1 MVQNLKT
8 CVYIDGYNLY
18 HRALR
23 GTEFRWLD
31 VAKLSEVLFPSDE
44 IKCVGYFTARVL
56 ARRANP
62 GQPQRQ
68 QIYLRALGTLPKVE
82 IHFGTYRE
90 RVIERPLSEPV
101 RGLPRYVR
109 VLNSEEKG
117 TDVNLT
123 TRLLVDGFEGKYDQA
138 VLITNDS
145 DFVSPIRFV
154 RDHLNLKILIVNPDN
169 SRNTPNALK
178 SAATGIR
185 RLRKSHL
192 RRSQLPP
199 IIRDRHGTITKP
211 PPW

>member
-1 MVQNLKT
+1 MRT
-8 CVYIDGYNLY
+8 IVYIDGYNLY

-31 VAKLSEVLFPSDE
+31 VSRLAEILFPKDQIE
-44 IKCVGYFTARVL
+44 RVCYFTARVL
-56 ARRANP
+56 ARRLNP

-68 QIYLRALGTLPKVE
+68 QAYLRALATLPKVE
-82 IHFGTYRE
+82 LYFGTYRE
-90 RVIERPLSEPV
+90 RIIQRPLAEPIE
-101 RGLPRYVR
+101 GMPRYVR

-123 TRLLVDGFEGKYDQA
+123 TRLLVDGFEGSYEQA
-138 VLITNDS
+138 VVVTNDS
-145 DFVSPIRFV
+145 DFVNPVRFV
-154 RDHLNLKILIVNPDN
+154 RERLKLKIMIINPDE

-192 RRSQLPP
+192 RRSQLPTM
-199 IIRDRHGTITKP
+199 IEDMYGTITKP
-211 PPW
+211 PSW